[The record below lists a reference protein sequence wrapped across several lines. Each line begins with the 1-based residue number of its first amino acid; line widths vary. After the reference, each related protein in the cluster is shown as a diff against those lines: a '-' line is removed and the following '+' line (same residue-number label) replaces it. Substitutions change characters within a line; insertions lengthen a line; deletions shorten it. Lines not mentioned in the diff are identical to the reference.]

1 MDIKRIN
8 PLLVIFDLD
17 GTLVDTET
25 ISFNTWKDVGKRYG
39 LEVPDELIYSFIG
52 RNSEAIK
59 NRWIKEMGDI
69 VPFDELYKIKKE
81 IANEEYNR
89 NAKLK
94 DGVIEF
100 LKVLDEL
107 GIKKAVATSSS
118 KDRAERLLGLTGIFD
133 RFDLMI
139 TGDMVLRSKPNP
151 EIFLKTMEEMD
162 VNPLETIVI
171 EDSKNGIKAAKRSGA
186 ITVLIP
192 DILKP
197 DEEMIEKSD
206 FIFENMMQLKDF
218 ITNQYI

>member
-25 ISFNTWKDVGKRYG
+25 ISFNTWKDVGKSYG

-89 NAKLK
+89 SAKLK

-118 KDRAERLLGLTGIFD
+118 KDRAERLLGLTGILD

-218 ITNQYI
+218 ITSQYI